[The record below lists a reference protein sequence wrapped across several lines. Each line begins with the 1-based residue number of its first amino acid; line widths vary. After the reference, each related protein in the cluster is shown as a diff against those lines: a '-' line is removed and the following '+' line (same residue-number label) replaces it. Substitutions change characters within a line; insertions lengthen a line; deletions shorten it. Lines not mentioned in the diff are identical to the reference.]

1 MMIEVFKTNVDD
13 SRFADILV
21 EHIQRTFQGYE
32 ANFDLQD
39 RDKILRVKNAT
50 GVVNGDRLIRMLDRF
65 GFYAEVLPDDY
76 PVASGLLILDLNH
89 HSILN

>member
-1 MMIEVFKTNVDD
+1 MKRILTCKTVTR
-13 SRFADILV
+13 SCV
-21 EHIQRTFQGYE
+21 S
-32 ANFDLQD
+32 
-39 RDKILRVKNAT
+39 KNAT

>member
-1 MMIEVFKTNVDD
+1 MIEVFKTDVDD
-13 SRFADILV
+13 SRFAEILV
-21 EHIQRTFQGYE
+21 EHIQRTFQGYQ

-39 RDKILRVKNAT
+39 RDKILRVKNVS
-50 GVVNGDRLIRMLDRF
+50 GLVNSDRLIRMLNMF

-76 PVASGLLILDLNH
+76 PAGGGLFILDLNH

>member
-1 MMIEVFKTNVDD
+1 MIEVFKTDVDD
-13 SRFADILV
+13 ARFADILV
-21 EHIQRTFQGYE
+21 EHIQRTFQGYQ

-39 RDKILRVKNAT
+39 RDKILRVKNVS
-50 GVVNGDRLIRMLDRF
+50 GLVNSDRLIKMLNMF

-76 PVASGLLILDLNH
+76 PAASSLFILDLNH